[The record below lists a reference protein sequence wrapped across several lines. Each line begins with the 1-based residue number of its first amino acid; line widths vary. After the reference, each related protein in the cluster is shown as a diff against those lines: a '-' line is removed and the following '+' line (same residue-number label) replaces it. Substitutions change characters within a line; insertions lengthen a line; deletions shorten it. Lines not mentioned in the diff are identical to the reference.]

1 MNENNLDNNNS
12 YDNSLGNNSRKTTP
26 YRASS
31 NLNTA
36 IENPQINLNSA
47 TGVNMKDLGYSN
59 YASDDSRDAGFLN
72 NDINED
78 SDFSSNS
85 NLTVADFSED
95 DNSHTRSNNNYSYA
109 PVMKEKKRKGDNP
122 ISNLIHS
129 KEFKTGIVIIFIL
142 VLFLMVMPYIY
153 DFFRNLGMQFTA

>member
-12 YDNSLGNNSRKTTP
+12 YDNSLGNNSRETTP

-31 NLNTA
+31 NLTTA
-36 IENPQINLNSA
+36 IEKPQINLNSA
-47 TGVNMKDLGYSN
+47 TGVNMKDLGYRN

-85 NLTVADFSED
+85 NLTAADF
-95 DNSHTRSNNNYSYA
+95 
-109 PVMKEKKRKGDNP
+109 
-122 ISNLIHS
+122 
-129 KEFKTGIVIIFIL
+129 
-142 VLFLMVMPYIY
+142 
-153 DFFRNLGMQFTA
+153 